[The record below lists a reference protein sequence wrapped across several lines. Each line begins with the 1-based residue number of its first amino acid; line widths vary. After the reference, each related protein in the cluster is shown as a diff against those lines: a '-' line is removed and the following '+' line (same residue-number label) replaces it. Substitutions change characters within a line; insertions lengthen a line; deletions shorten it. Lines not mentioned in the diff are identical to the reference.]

1 MFRIKGRRDSK
12 SEKVKGTETKSIS
25 SVPKRIFKAIGK
37 GLLRTII
44 ILAVMFLSLGLYAH
58 ANGFFAANDYN
69 YTFEAYQK
77 LISGEFGMHTSV
89 SSALADQYALHNSFA
104 VYFSYSIV
112 GVALLWFIF
121 QWIVSTKTKSE
132 NSSNHALKIIMC
144 LSAAAFLNTPI
155 AETKTPNGLVYK
167 KPLITVMFESLVGDV
182 LTQAGE
188 MSERDYG
195 QLVEIPEIK
204 LAPELAYY
212 DSFREFSV
220 LMLKTDFV
228 QGVEHQIKV
237 YEESGEYYMRFKMG
251 SKYLKIRLASNEDL
265 NAKAYNIGV
274 DLKTLE
280 K

>member
-1 MFRIKGRRDSK
+1 MFSVCLF
-12 SEKVKGTETKSIS
+12 SLSVYAES
-25 SVPKRIFKAIGK
+25 S
-37 GLLRTII
+37 
-44 ILAVMFLSLGLYAH
+44 
-58 ANGFFAANDYN
+58 N
-69 YTFEAYQK
+69 YVNQATQK
-77 LISGEFGMHTSV
+77 LTANEVQMHTSV

-104 VYFSYSIV
+104 VYFANSII

-121 QWIVSTKTKSE
+121 QWIVSTKTKSV

-155 AETKTPNGLVYK
+155 VETKTPNGLVYK

-204 LAPELAYY
+204 LAPDLAYY

-220 LMLKTDFV
+220 LMLKTDFLE
-228 QGVEHQIKV
+228 GVEHQIKV
-237 YEESGEYYMRFKMG
+237 YE
-251 SKYLKIRLASNEDL
+251 
-265 NAKAYNIGV
+265 
-274 DLKTLE
+274 
-280 K
+280 